1 MVSKIEEPLFC
12 EGNVQKST
20 MIVLS
25 LTLVCFRILLL
36 KCLDESLITGTKMAQ
51 IAALSP
57 IGCNL
62 RAIAAIFALNID
74 LCRRISAK
82 KITKMCCRG
91 PGYSGGAGA
100 NNNKQGSN

>member
-1 MVSKIEEPLFC
+1 MRAISEVNDDCIVPVHWFVSGFC
-12 EGNVQKST
+12 YYNVLIFSN
-20 MIVLS
+20 
-25 LTLVCFRILLL
+25 
-36 KCLDESLITGTKMAQ
+36 ESPITGTKMAQ

-74 LCRRISAK
+74 LCRGISAK